1 MGNDLYFWFV
11 CNYTKFTY
19 YHDHHKEWVNWKR
32 IAQYKYKII
41 EKIDLILDTHWTVY
55 TWQAL
60 YIFIT
65 LR

>member
-11 CNYTKFTY
+11 CNNTKFTY
-19 YHDHHKEWVNWKR
+19 FHGHHKEWVYWKR
-32 IAQYKYKII
+32 IAPFKYKII